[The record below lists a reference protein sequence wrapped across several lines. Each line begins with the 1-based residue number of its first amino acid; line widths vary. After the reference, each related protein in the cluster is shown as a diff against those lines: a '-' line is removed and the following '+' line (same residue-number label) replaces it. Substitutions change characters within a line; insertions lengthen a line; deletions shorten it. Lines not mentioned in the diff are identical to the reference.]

1 MPAGA
6 GVRVAVLEVLRR
18 VRTGA
23 RFEASLDAAVGAL
36 PAPDRRLAHE
46 IAAGVLRHRTELDRA
61 LRPLVAADWSRVA
74 PDVRDLLRA
83 GAYQLRH
90 LDRVPAYA
98 AISTT
103 VQAAK
108 DTLGARPAGLVN
120 AVLRRLVAAPD
131 TGDTPADDLAARY
144 SHPAWLVDRW
154 RNALGAERTE
164 TLLRHNNTRP
174 PLTVRPVG
182 IDAGELRTQF
192 ERAGIPVREAPFP
205 PALQV
210 ESSNIRALPGY
221 DEGRFVVQD
230 SAQARLLDFAAIPGD
245 VTVWD
250 ACAAPGGKAAV
261 LSGHVRRLV
270 ASDARRDRV
279 RYLRQTLRRVAPH
292 VPIFVGD
299 ARRAPLAP
307 STLGA
312 VLVDAPC
319 SATGTLA
326 RHPDARWR
334 LEPARLRALVSR
346 QRAILDA
353 VAEMVAPG
361 GLLVY
366 LTCSLEPEENG
377 AQVDSFLDRHA
388 GFCREGDDLSIFP
401 PDAGTDGGYGARMR
415 RIS

>member
-1 MPAGA
+1 M
-6 GVRVAVLEVLRR
+6 RVAVLEVLRR
-18 VRTGA
+18 VRAGA
-23 RFEASLDAAVGAL
+23 RFEAALDAAVVAL
-36 PAPDRRLAHE
+36 PPADRRLAHE
-46 IAAGVLRHRTELDRA
+46 IAAGVLRHRTELDRT
-61 LRPLVAADWSRVA
+61 LRPLVTADWSRVA

-98 AISTT
+98 AISAT

-108 DTLGARPAGLVN
+108 DSLGTRPAGLVN
-120 AVLRRLVAAPD
+120 AVLRRLTATPGVPDAP
-131 TGDTPADDLAARY
+131 AEDLAARY
-144 SHPAWLVDRW
+144 SHPTWLVDRW
-154 RNALGAERTE
+154 REAFGEARTE
-164 TLLRHNNTRP
+164 ALLRHNNTRP
-174 PLTVRPVG
+174 PLTIRPVG
-182 IDAGELRTQF
+182 IDAEELRRRF
-192 ERAGIPVREAPFP
+192 VEAGIPVRAAPFP

-210 ESSNIRALPGY
+210 ESADVRALPGY
-221 DEGRFVVQD
+221 ADGRFVVQD
-230 SAQARLLDFAAIPGD
+230 AAQARLVDFAAIPGD
-245 VTVWD
+245 AAVWD

-261 LSGHVRRLV
+261 LSSQVERLV
-270 ASDARRDRV
+270 VSDARRDR
-279 RYLRQTLRRVAPH
+279 LRSLRETLRRVAPH
-292 VPIFVGD
+292 VPVFVGD
-299 ARRAPLAP
+299 ARHPPLAP
-307 STLGA
+307 GSIGA

-346 QRAILDA
+346 QRTMLDA
-353 VAEMVAPG
+353 VAEVVAPG

-366 LTCSLEPEENG
+366 LTCSLEPEENVVQIDG
-377 AQVDSFLDRHA
+377 FLARHP

>member
-1 MPAGA
+1 M
-6 GVRVAVLEVLRR
+6 RVAVLEVLRR
-18 VRTGA
+18 VRAGA
-23 RFEASLDAAVGAL
+23 RFEAALDAAVVAL
-36 PAPDRRLAHE
+36 SPADRRLAHE
-46 IAAGVLRHRTELDRA
+46 IAAGVLRHRTELDRT
-61 LRPLVAADWSRVA
+61 LQPLVAADWSRVA
-74 PDVRDLLRA
+74 PDVRDLLRT
-83 GAYQLRH
+83 GAYQLRR

-120 AVLRRLVAAPD
+120 AVLRRLASAPD
-131 TGDTPADDLAARY
+131 VPGTPAADLAARY

-154 RNALGAERTE
+154 REAFGAARTE
-164 TLLRHNNTRP
+164 ALLRHNNTRP
-174 PLTVRPVG
+174 PLTLRPVG
-182 IDAGELRTQF
+182 IDAEELRTRF
-192 ERAGIPVREAPFP
+192 AAAGIPVRAAPFP

-210 ESSNIRALPGY
+210 ESSDVRTLPGY
-221 DEGRFVVQD
+221 ADGRFVVQD
-230 SAQARLLDFAAIPGD
+230 AAQARLLDFAAIPGD
-245 VTVWD
+245 VAVWD

-261 LSGHVRRLV
+261 LSSHVRHLV
-270 ASDARRDRV
+270 VSDARPDRV

-292 VPIFVGD
+292 VPVFVGD
-299 ARRAPLAP
+299 ARRPPLAP
-307 STLGA
+307 GTLGA

-334 LEPARLRALVSR
+334 LEPARLQALVSR

-353 VAEMVAPG
+353 VAAVVAPG

-366 LTCSLEPEENG
+366 LTCSLEAEEND
-377 AQVDSFLDRHA
+377 AQVDGFLERHP
-388 GFCREGDDLSIFP
+388 GFCREGGDLSIFP

>member
-1 MPAGA
+1 MSAGA
-6 GVRVAVLEVLRR
+6 GVRVAVLDVLRR
-18 VRTGA
+18 VRAGA
-23 RFEASLDAAVGAL
+23 RFEAALDAAVDAL
-36 PAPDRRLAHE
+36 PPADRRLAHE
-46 IAAGVLRHRTELDRA
+46 IAAGVLRHRTELDRT
-61 LRPLVAADWSRVA
+61 LRPLVAAEWSRVE
-74 PDVRDLLRA
+74 PDVCDLLRT

-120 AVLRRLVAAPD
+120 AVLRRLVAAPVVE
-131 TGDTPADDLAARY
+131 GAPAEDLATRY

-154 RNALGAERTE
+154 REAFGAARAEA
-164 TLLRHNNTRP
+164 LLRHNNTRP
-174 PLTVRPVG
+174 PLTVRPIG
-182 IDAGELRTQF
+182 IDAEDLRAQF
-192 ERAGIPVREAPFP
+192 EQAGISVRAAPFP
-205 PALQV
+205 PALHV
-210 ESSNIRALPGY
+210 ESSDVRALPGY
-221 DEGRFVVQD
+221 AEGRFVVQD
-230 SAQARLLDFAAIPGD
+230 AAQGRLLDFAALPRN
-245 VTVWD
+245 VPVWD

-261 LSGHVRRLV
+261 LSGHVRRLI

-292 VPIFVGD
+292 VPVFVGD
-299 ARRAPLAP
+299 ARRAPLGAG
-307 STLGA
+307 SLGA

-334 LEPARLRALVSR
+334 LEPARLHGLVRR
-346 QRAILDA
+346 QRAILDG
-353 VAEMVAPG
+353 VADIVAPG

-377 AQVDSFLDRHA
+377 GQIDGFLDRHR
-388 GFCREGDDLSIFP
+388 GFCRDGDDVSIFP
-401 PDAGTDGGYGARMR
+401 PDAGTDGGFGARMR